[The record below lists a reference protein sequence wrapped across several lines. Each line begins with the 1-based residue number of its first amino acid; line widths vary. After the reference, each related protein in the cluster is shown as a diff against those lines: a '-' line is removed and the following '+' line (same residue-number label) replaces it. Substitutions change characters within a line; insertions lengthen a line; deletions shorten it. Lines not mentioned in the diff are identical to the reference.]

1 MTIIFGD
8 KPRFTDFHGTSVMS
22 LNNKISYVPHTGR
35 ILNCVEN
42 IGSKCYNSHITS
54 NLFVKNIAIICIIY
68 IYILVYHL

>member
-8 KPRFTDFHGTSVMS
+8 KPRFTDFHGTSMS
-22 LNNKISYVPHTGR
+22 LNNKTSYTPHSGR

-42 IGSKCYNSHITS
+42 IGSKCYNSHIT
-54 NLFVKNIAIICIIY
+54 NLFVKNIEIICIIY